1 VLAYGIA
8 DTNMLTERAVKKLA
22 TLRPQPDVVV
32 ITGDMT
38 DCGLPEEYA
47 LLRKLLAL
55 LPMPVFMVPG
65 NHDRRDNLKRAFAD
79 RPTIVADPDFV
90 HFAVDDFPLRLI
102 GLDTAVEKS
111 DDGALCARRL
121 AFLSDAL
128 AAVPGKPT
136 VIFMHHPPFD
146 CGIRDE
152 DRVRVMDGSA
162 ELAAILKRNRQV
174 LALWCGHNHRPIET
188 MFAGVPA
195 SVIAGVAHQVGFRL
209 DGDRDGAVVLEPPLF
224 KLHRLRNGALVSH
237 TVYVEDYPGR
247 SRLPS
252 SPIIRGTPRSPAPP
266 SGPSPMAAT
275 AKAPG

>member
-1 VLAYGIA
+1 MLIAQITDLHLRPPGVLAYGVA
-8 DTNMLTERAVKKLA
+8 DTNRLTERAIRKLA

-65 NHDRRDNLKRAFAD
+65 NHDRRGNLKRAFAD
-79 RPTIVADPDFV
+79 WPTIVADPDFV
-90 HFAVDDFPLRLI
+90 QFVVDDFPLRLI

-121 AFLSDAL
+121 EFLSDAL
-128 AAVPGKPT
+128 AAAPGKPT

-146 CGIRDE
+146 CGLSDE
-152 DRVRVMDGSA
+152 DRARVMDGSA

-174 LALWCGHNHRPIET
+174 LALWCGHHHRPIET
-188 MFAGVPA
+188 MFAACRPA
-195 SVIAGVAHQVGFRL
+195 SSPASRIRSASAATARSCWSRRCSSCTRF
-209 DGDRDGAVVLEPPLF
+209 
-224 KLHRLRNGALVSH
+224 RNGALVSH
-237 TVYVEDYPGR
+237 TVYVEDYPG
-247 SRLPS
+247 PF
-252 SPIIRGTPRSPAPP
+252 PFIFEPDY
-266 SGPSPMAAT
+266 
-275 AKAPG
+275 PGNP